1 MLHSLSQKPVVVSLI
16 TTITAPST
24 YTPLD
29 HPRIASTRRARRSA
43 RAKEKERNTRNQKN
57 KMALSSL
64 LAVAPVLLIEE
75 SWVQCD
81 NPDCK
86 KWRKLPSGSQ
96 APAEDAP
103 W

>member
-1 MLHSLSQKPVVVSLI
+1 MASL
-16 TTITAPST
+16 
-24 YTPLD
+24 TPL
-29 HPRIASTRRARRSA
+29 
-43 RAKEKERNTRNQKN
+43 
-57 KMALSSL
+57 LS
-64 LAVAPVLLIEE
+64 VAPVLLIEE

-86 KWRKLPSGSQ
+86 KWRKLPTGSQ